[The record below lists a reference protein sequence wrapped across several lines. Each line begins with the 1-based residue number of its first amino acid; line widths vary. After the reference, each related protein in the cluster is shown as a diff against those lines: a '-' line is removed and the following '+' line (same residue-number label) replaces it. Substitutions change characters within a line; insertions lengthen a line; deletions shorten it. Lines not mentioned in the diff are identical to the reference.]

1 MCFKYISNPNS
12 VILAVTAANTDIA
25 TSESLKLAKEVDPDG
40 ECYKTKRILV
50 HILLKPKTQDRASNS
65 TSRQLQPIN
74 DLLCVDLVNDEVT
87 AFLILSCLQIICS

>member
-40 ECYKTKRILV
+40 ECYKTKRVLV
-50 HILLKPKTQDRASNS
+50 HVLLKPKTEHPTPPHSNFS
-65 TSRQLQPIN
+65 QSMIF
-74 DLLCVDLVNDEVT
+74 CVS
-87 AFLILSCLQIICS
+87 I